1 MPYVLGVDIG
11 GDNAYAAVCRRDVEG
26 WGEATAAPL
35 GNRSTAIGSTLLV
48 STTGAPAP
56 RDGSGHDGSGEPQ
69 RSIRGYIRRV
79 GDDVPFMIGNMHYPA
94 HELAATMIRWIVD
107 RVWAVEGEP
116 AEQIMFACPAGWG
129 LHREGQLRDALRNAG
144 LTDVMFIAAPLAAT
158 VGHTAGGP
166 AATAGGE
173 PAATGVFAVYDLGDS
188 GFTGSVVERHAGG
201 AMEVIGSVEVQV
213 GGADLD
219 DALVAHVEARA
230 GLTRHAGGD
239 STAGD
244 PDRRISTM
252 SWLRGSCATARERL
266 SVAAEAVVPVPTSG
280 GQIDVVMTRA
290 ELAELARPLLQPT
303 VDSLARLVRAVPQ
316 PTDPAAV
323 LLAGEATRTPGL
335 DELIAAQLPAPVLSD
350 PHPGSIVARGAA
362 LAARRVVTR
371 TRAAFR
377 PHGASGQ
384 E

>member
-11 GDNAYAAVCRRDVEG
+11 GGNAFAAVCRRDGEG

-35 GNRSTAIGSTLLV
+35 GTRSTAIESTLV
-48 STTGAPAP
+48 ISTTGAVAP
-56 RDGSGHDGSGEPQ
+56 RDGSNEPN

-107 RVWAVEGEP
+107 RVWSVEGEP
-116 AEQIMFACPAGWG
+116 AEQVTFACPAGWG
-129 LHREGQLRDALRNAG
+129 PHREGLLRDALRSTG
-144 LTDVMFIAAPLAAT
+144 LTEVMFVAAPLAAT
-158 VGHTAGGP
+158 AGHT
-166 AATAGGE
+166 TGGE
-173 PAATGVFAVYDLGDS
+173 PAAAGVFAVYDLGDS

-201 AMEVIGSVEVQV
+201 AMEVLGSVEVPV

-219 DALVAHVEARA
+219 DALVSHVQARA
-230 GLTRHAGGD
+230 DLTRRAGAD
-239 STAGD
+239 GD
-244 PDRRISTM
+244 PDLRVSTM
-252 SWLRGSCATARERL
+252 SWLRGSCAAARERL

-280 GQIDVVMTRA
+280 GQIDVVITRA

-303 VDSLARLVRAVPQ
+303 VDSLARLVRDVPR
-316 PTDPAAV
+316 PTGPAAV
-323 LLAGEATRTPGL
+323 LLAGEAAHTPGL
-335 DELIAAQLPAPVLSD
+335 DELIAAQVPAPVLSG
-350 PHPGSIVARGAA
+350 PHPDSIVARGAA

-371 TRAAFR
+371 TRAALR
-377 PHGASGQ
+377 SHGAAGQ

>member
-11 GDNAYAAVCRRDVEG
+11 GDNAFAAVCRRDG
-26 WGEATAAPL
+26 ADWGEATAAPL
-35 GNRSTAIGSTLLV
+35 GTRSTAIESTLLI
-48 STTGAPAP
+48 STTGAVAP
-56 RDGSGHDGSGEPQ
+56 RDGSGEPN

-79 GDDVPFMIGNMHYPA
+79 GDDVPFMIGNVHYPA

-116 AEQIMFACPAGWG
+116 ADQVMFACPAGWG
-129 LHREGQLRDALRNAG
+129 LHREGLLREALRGAG
-144 LTDVMFIAAPLAAT
+144 LTDVMFIAAPLAASA
-158 VGHTAGGP
+158 GHT
-166 AATAGGE
+166 
-173 PAATGVFAVYDLGDS
+173 AATGVFAVYDLGDN

-219 DALVAHVEARA
+219 DALVAHVEGRA
-230 GLTRHAGGD
+230 ALKD

-244 PDRRISTM
+244 SDLRVSTM
-252 SWLRGSCATARERL
+252 SWLRRSCATARQRL
-266 SVAAEAVVPVPTSG
+266 SVAAEAVVAVPTSG
-280 GQIDVVMTRA
+280 GQIDVVVTRA

-323 LLAGEATRTPGL
+323 LLVGESAHTPGL
-335 DELIAAQLPAPVLSD
+335 DELIAARLPVPVLSD
-350 PHPGSIVARGAA
+350 PHPDSIVARGAA

-371 TRAAFR
+371 TRAAHR
-377 PHGASGQ
+377 SHGAAGQ

>member
-11 GDNAYAAVCRRDVEG
+11 GGNAFAAVCRRDGAG

-35 GNRSTAIGSTLLV
+35 GTRSTAIESTLV
-48 STTGAPAP
+48 ISTTGAVAP
-56 RDGSGHDGSGEPQ
+56 RDGSGEPH

-116 AEQIMFACPAGWG
+116 AEQVMFACPAGWG
-129 LHREGQLRDALRNAG
+129 LHREGRLRDALRNAG

-158 VGHTAGGP
+158 AGHTTGGP
-166 AATAGGE
+166 AATAGHTTGGE
-173 PAATGVFAVYDLGDS
+173 PAAAGVFAVYDLGDN
-188 GFTGSVVERHAGG
+188 GFTGSVVERHTGG

-230 GLTRHAGGD
+230 GLTRHAGADG
-239 STAGD
+239 TAGD
-244 PDRRISTM
+244 PDRRISTI
-252 SWLRGSCATARERL
+252 SWLRGSCATARQRL

-323 LLAGEATRTPGL
+323 LLAGEAAHTPGL

-350 PHPGSIVARGAA
+350 PHPDSIVARGAA

-371 TRAAFR
+371 TRTALR
-377 PHGASGQ
+377 SHGAAGQ